1 MAIFIVLGSNLAWYF
16 LSDSWLRSDLRDYPR
31 TKKYTRIS
39 LLLWMSMI
47 LIPLVVPMLGLG
59 NPLGIGPWIWISIVY
74 LWMMGIMFW
83 MLGLAAV
90 GIPAWGYF
98 YYRNRNQLRKMSN
111 KISENTKADNIIA
124 DNMSAN
130 DNIANDKVSDDE
142 LVASDMLEKDK
153 VSDNPVTTDM
163 IENNKASDN
172 LVASNMMEN
181 DKVSDKEERSLSR
194 RQLLKLGLVAAPPF
208 IVGTTSIATVFAKN
222 NLNVRYIDLP
232 VKDLPPDLEGYT
244 ITHLSDIHVGMV
256 TGRKRVENIVETANQ
271 LKSNMTVVTGDILDN
286 NFDYMPDLVDTIGQ
300 LKAEQGVHLCI
311 GNHDKI
317 HNAEEWITTVRDAG
331 LDLLID
337 ESIVI
342 DTGKTPIKLLGIDY
356 SRHEYEDMKNIQ
368 KADRYSKTPDNSF
381 KILLAHHPH
390 AFDAATEAGI
400 PVTLAGH
407 THGGQIAIRIGD
419 EFELF
424 NAGHY
429 LFRYV
434 DGIYQKEQGSSLYVH
449 RGSGDW
455 FPLRVGVPTEVV
467 QLRLVRSEV

>member
-1 MAIFIVLGSNLAWYF
+1 
-16 LSDSWLRSDLRDYPR
+16 
-31 TKKYTRIS
+31 
-39 LLLWMSMI
+39 MI
-47 LIPLVVPMLGLG
+47 LIPLIVPMLGLG

-98 YYRNRNQLRKMSN
+98 YYRDRKQLSKTNHEISN
-111 KISENTKADNIIA
+111 NTKADNKVTNNVSVNDDVAIDKISVGSVRS
-124 DNMSAN
+124 DMVAN
-130 DNIANDKVSDDE
+130 DMIAKDKTSDKPMTKDVFPSDEVSEGLLASDKTSVDVVVSDMMENEKVSDR
-142 LVASDMLEKDK
+142 
-153 VSDNPVTTDM
+153 
-163 IENNKASDN
+163 
-172 LVASNMMEN
+172 
-181 DKVSDKEERSLSR
+181 EERSLSR

-222 NLNVRYIDLP
+222 TLNVRYIDLP
-232 VKDLPPDLEGYT
+232 VKDLPLDLEGYT

-317 HNAEEWITTVRDAG
+317 HNADEWIATVRDAG

-356 SRHEYEDMKNIQ
+356 SRHEYEDAKNIQ
-368 KADRYSKTPDNSF
+368 KADLYSKTPDNSF

-390 AFDAATEAGI
+390 AFDAATDAGI

-455 FPLRVGVPTEVV
+455 FPLRAGVPTEVV